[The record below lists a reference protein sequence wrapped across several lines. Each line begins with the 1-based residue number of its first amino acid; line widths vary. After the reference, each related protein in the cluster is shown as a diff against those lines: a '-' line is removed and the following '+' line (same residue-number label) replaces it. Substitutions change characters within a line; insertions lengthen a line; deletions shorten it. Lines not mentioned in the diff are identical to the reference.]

1 MDKPSEFRVKLFN
14 RDTVIVFFLL
24 LITFGYFY
32 NDSGFNGNSR
42 LGLTFGMVE
51 RNMFNLYTG
60 DIEVKSSPLY
70 TEDVAVYNDN
80 YYTDKAIGSSVLAAI
95 FYWPIYKVAE
105 LVHMVIPVETKK
117 HLLTFLSIGL
127 LSSISGVLIFW
138 LSNYLSKNRTIAY
151 LVTMS
156 LSLGT
161 LLLPYSV
168 SFFGHAQAAF
178 FLFTSFFLTFLISIP
193 ENAAYSIKRRYTFL
207 IGLFMGTAFL
217 IEYPT
222 AILIPVLI
230 LYYFYNI
237 WKKGEAKRIA
247 NYLFPLIGGLI
258 PIFVMVFYNQRV
270 YGTAFTSGYQYLAD
284 TYFKEK
290 MSTGFMG
297 IGFPKFSVIF
307 YETFHPAQGI
317 FWLSPVLLM
326 IFIGAFFLLRKKKY
340 RVELLI
346 SGYAFL
352 SFLLM
357 NSGYYMWWGGNSLG
371 PRAVIPML
379 PFLCIPLSF
388 ISAKWT
394 PALIV
399 LSVIS
404 IGQMILASSCQFL
417 IPANYIPTIGQ
428 DPFFHYSNIYSN
440 VMLQLLDGRFG
451 WNMGKAF
458 FGLKTW
464 FSLVPLIFSQ
474 LLLSVVFFTQR
485 QDKK

>member
-1 MDKPSEFRVKLFN
+1 MMNKPSEFRFKLFN
-14 RDTVIVFFLL
+14 RDTLIVFFLL
-24 LITFGYFY
+24 LITFAYFY

-51 RNMFNLYTG
+51 RKMLNLYTG
-60 DIEVKSSPLY
+60 DIEDKNSPLY

-95 FYWPIYKVAE
+95 FYWPIHTIAN
-105 LVHMVIPVETKK
+105 LFHLSIPVETKK

-127 LSSISGVLIFW
+127 LSSLSGVLIFW
-138 LSNYLSKNRTIAY
+138 LSHYLSKSRTIAF
-151 LVTMS
+151 LVTVS

-178 FLFTSFFLTFLISIP
+178 FLFASFLLTFLISIP
-193 ENAAYSIKRRYTFL
+193 ENAANPIKRGHTLL
-207 IGLFMGTAFL
+207 IGLFMGMAFL

-222 AILIPVLI
+222 AILIPILI
-230 LYYFYNI
+230 LYYFYVV
-237 WKKGEAKRIA
+237 WKKGEIKRFA
-247 NYLFPLIGGLI
+247 NYLFPFLGGLL
-258 PIFVMVFYNQRV
+258 PILMMVFYNQLV

-297 IGFPKFSVIF
+297 IGFPKLSVLF
-307 YETFHPAQGI
+307 YETLHPAQGI

-326 IFIGAFFLLRKKKY
+326 IFVGAFFVLRKKKY
-340 RVELLI
+340 RVELLV
-346 SGYAFL
+346 SAYAFL
-352 SFLLM
+352 AFLLM

-388 ISAKWT
+388 VSRKWK
-394 PALIV
+394 PVLVV

-428 DPFFHYSNIYSN
+428 DPFFHYSNIYNN
-440 VMLQLLDGRFG
+440 VILQLLDGRFG
-451 WNMGKAF
+451 WNLGKAL

-464 FSLVPLIFSQ
+464 ISLIPLFCAQ
-474 LLLSVVFFTQR
+474 LLLSFLFFYQA
-485 QDKK
+485 QK